1 MQSFFWTEDEVNNN
15 LEKIMVKAF
24 DDVLVIS
31 QQKKVDMRIAA
42 YILAIDR
49 VATATLLRG
58 IYP

>member
-1 MQSFFWTEDEVNNN
+1 VLAISHRREVN
-15 LEKIMVKAF
+15 
-24 DDVLVIS
+24 
-31 QQKKVDMRIAA
+31 MRIAA

>member
-1 MQSFFWTEDEVNNN
+1 
-15 LEKIMVKAF
+15 MVKAF
-24 DDVLVIS
+24 QDVLTIS

-49 VATATLLRG
+49 VSTATLLRG